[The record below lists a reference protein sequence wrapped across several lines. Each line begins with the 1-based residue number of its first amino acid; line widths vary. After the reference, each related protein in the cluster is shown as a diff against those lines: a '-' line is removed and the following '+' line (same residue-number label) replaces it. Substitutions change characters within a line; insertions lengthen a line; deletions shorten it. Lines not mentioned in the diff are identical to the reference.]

1 MELDITLQ
9 TGIALFTAVIHA
21 YIFILESFLWTRP
34 KTRKVF
40 GMSETQAETTKGLA
54 YNQGFYNLFL
64 SIAIFYGLAMGQPG
78 ILLVN
83 YAMASVGA
91 AGLVLWISNPR
102 LKRSAAIQ
110 LVPAILYFTLRA
122 LLRF

>member
-1 MELDITLQ
+1 M
-9 TGIALFTAVIHA
+9 FTAVIHA